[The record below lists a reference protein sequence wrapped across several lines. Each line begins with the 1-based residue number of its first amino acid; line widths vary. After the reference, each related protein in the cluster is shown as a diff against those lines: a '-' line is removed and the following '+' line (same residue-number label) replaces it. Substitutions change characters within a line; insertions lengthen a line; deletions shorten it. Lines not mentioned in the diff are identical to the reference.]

1 MRKTQFCICDNK
13 DADQIHGNREA
24 DQCLCF
30 FATRI
35 VQSLFFEIRSF
46 KSLAIFCGSAA
57 RFVSDQFGKSEL
69 LFSHDAAY
77 MKKCI
82 KE

>member
-1 MRKTQFCICDNK
+1 MRKIKFCICDDK
-13 DADQIHGNREA
+13 DADQLHGNREA

-30 FATRI
+30 RYTDSAI
-35 VQSLFFEIRSF
+35 PLFFEIRSF
-46 KSLAIFCGSAA
+46 KSLAIFCGCAA
-57 RFVSDQFGKSEL
+57 RFVSEQVGKPER

-77 MKKCI
+77 TTKCI